1 MQGMTNN
8 VLFEFNT
15 LESSFRKIN
24 YEAAEKMKK
33 QKKTD
38 IHLKMKKKNT
48 VAFWNEKN
56 VTAND
61 SHTHIFVCR
70 NFSDL
75 KATNQHH
82 FFCLSA
88 SKQPRFFFSSLTQ
101 FIRPYK
107 KCKCLFK

>member
-38 IHLKMKKKNT
+38 IHLKMKKK
-48 VAFWNEKN
+48 K
-56 VTAND
+56 
-61 SHTHIFVCR
+61 H
-70 NFSDL
+70 
-75 KATNQHH
+75 
-82 FFCLSA
+82 
-88 SKQPRFFFSSLTQ
+88 SSILEW
-101 FIRPYK
+101 K
-107 KCKCLFK
+107 KRDCKR